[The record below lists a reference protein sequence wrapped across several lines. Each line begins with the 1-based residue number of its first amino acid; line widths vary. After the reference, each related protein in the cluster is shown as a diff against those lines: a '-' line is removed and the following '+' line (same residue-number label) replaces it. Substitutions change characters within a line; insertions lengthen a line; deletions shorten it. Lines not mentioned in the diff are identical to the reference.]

1 MPITFLDR
9 LMDRSNIIISILCA
23 IVIVMVFV
31 GFASI
36 LTLKQFT
43 LVIIGEF
50 VLVVCKSIIKKA
62 VRNEI

>member
-43 LVIIGEF
+43 LVIIGGF

>member
-1 MPITFLDR
+1 
-9 LMDRSNIIISILCA
+9 MDRSNIIISILRA

-43 LVIIGEF
+43 E
-50 VLVVCKSIIKKA
+50 
-62 VRNEI
+62 

>member
-1 MPITFLDR
+1 
-9 LMDRSNIIISILCA
+9 MDRSNIIISILRA

-43 LVIIGEF
+43 LVIIGGF